1 MGNLINNM
9 KYIALMALFGAVQS
23 YKLGFDDSEGPTKT
37 DNGENDDYVTLREQ
51 DIKNGEKKSGWTNPL
66 GRHHNKHQHHS
77 RHPQRSFAQHHKNNQ
92 MKMRYEYDGDT
103 NTVSPYDAMEKHE
116 KYDWGVP
123 RGQHGHYNPA

>member
-1 MGNLINNM
+1 M

-66 GRHHNKHQHHS
+66 GWSDAGDDDDSVITQLDSKINMASEHHRNKHQHHS
-77 RHPQRSFAQHHKNNQ
+77 RHPSFAQHHQK
-92 MKMRYEYDGDT
+92 
-103 NTVSPYDAMEKHE
+103 
-116 KYDWGVP
+116 
-123 RGQHGHYNPA
+123 